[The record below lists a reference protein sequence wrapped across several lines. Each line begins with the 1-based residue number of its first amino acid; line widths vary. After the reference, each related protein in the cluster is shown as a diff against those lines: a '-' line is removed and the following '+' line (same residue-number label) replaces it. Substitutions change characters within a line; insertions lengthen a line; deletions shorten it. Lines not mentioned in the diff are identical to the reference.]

1 VLAHVNKKSLYRL
14 SWGAKNARG
23 EKWEKYSRDFDE
35 RFREMTAELMQ
46 SPWLDLK
53 ILYGYWPVQSSG
65 KNLLIYEPKGNQP
78 FTKKEIARFSFPRQN
93 GKDGKCLVDYFINE
107 KSGKLDTCAFQVVT
121 VGQHAIDHINRL
133 YEKSDLS
140 EAYYAHGL
148 AVAITE
154 ALAETGHAIIRSKL
168 KLPARQG
175 KRFSWGY
182 PALPDLSQ
190 HEILFSFLPA
200 EKELG
205 LRLTSAFQISPE
217 LSTAAMIVHHPQASY
232 LTMH

>member
-1 VLAHVNKKSLYRL
+1 MRGVKNGRSTAGILRHVYQQ
-14 SWGAKNARG
+14 
-23 EKWEKYSRDFDE
+23 
-35 RFREMTAELMQ
+35 MTAELMQ
-46 SPWLDLK
+46 SPWLDLN
-53 ILYGYWPVQSSG
+53 ILYGYWPVQSSR
-65 KNLLIYEPKGNQP
+65 NDLLVYEPNSEQP
-78 FTKKEIARFSFPRQN
+78 TTKKEIARFSFPRQS
-93 GKDGKCLVDYFINE
+93 GKDGMCLADYFASDN
-107 KSGKLDTCAFQVVT
+107 SGKIDICAFQVVT
-121 VGQHAIDHINRL
+121 VGQRAIDHINQL

-154 ALAETGHAIIRSKL
+154 ALAETGHAIIRHEL
-168 KLPARQG
+168 NLPARQG
-175 KRFSWGY
+175 KRYSWGY

-232 LTMH
+232 FTMR